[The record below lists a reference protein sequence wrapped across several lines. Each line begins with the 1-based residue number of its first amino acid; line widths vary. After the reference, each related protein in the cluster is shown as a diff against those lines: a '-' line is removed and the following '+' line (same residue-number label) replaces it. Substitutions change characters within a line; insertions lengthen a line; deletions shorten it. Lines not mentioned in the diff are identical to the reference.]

1 MNTGE
6 GETKAFTALAQQLL
20 LAKRGRSNGWLHTTR
35 FFHRRRT
42 AAEQAEGLADLVKH
56 LCAEFSPPQGPTT
69 HAVVLNVSVGGAGP
83 GEVLLLLTSS
93 GNRVVPS
100 ATTAPC
106 WS

>member
-6 GETKAFTALAQQLL
+6 GDSKAFTALAQQLL
-20 LAKRGRSNGWLHTTR
+20 LAKRGRSSGWLHTTR

-69 HAVVLNVSVGGAGP
+69 HAVVPNVSVGGAGP